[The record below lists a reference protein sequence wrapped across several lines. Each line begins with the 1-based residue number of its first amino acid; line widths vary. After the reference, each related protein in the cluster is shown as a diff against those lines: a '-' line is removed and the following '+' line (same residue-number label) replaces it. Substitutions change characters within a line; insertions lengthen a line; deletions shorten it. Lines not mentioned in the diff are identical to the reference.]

1 MLDLVNRWLAYLTNL
16 AGYFYMNC
24 KLEESRTKSL
34 LDPES
39 SEEQQILQKEVE
51 EIRGLTYLTK

>member
-34 LDPES
+34 PDPES
-39 SEEQQILQKEVE
+39 SEEQQILQK
-51 EIRGLTYLTK
+51 